1 MRLMPSR
8 GFSKQDEQLVDYL
21 VNTGMAKNIAKTLIF
36 LKRKNETTAVEIET
50 STALRQPEVSIAMQ
64 ELRRRKWV
72 IKRDIKKEGKG
83 RPVHSYRLAMPF
95 DSIIKQIEEQESR
108 RIQSIESNLKNL
120 REFSSR

>member
-1 MRLMPSR
+1 MPSR
-8 GFSKQDEQLVDYL
+8 GFSKQDEQLVDNL

-36 LKRKNETTAVEIET
+36 LRRKNETTAVEIET

-72 IKRDIKKEGKG
+72 VKRDIKKEGKG
-83 RPVHSYRLAMPF
+83 RPVHSYRLAMSF
-95 DSIIKQIEEQESR
+95 EAIIKQIEEQESK

-120 REFSSR
+120 REFGSR

>member
-50 STALRQPEVSIAMQ
+50 STAPTQP
-64 ELRRRKWV
+64 
-72 IKRDIKKEGKG
+72 
-83 RPVHSYRLAMPF
+83 
-95 DSIIKQIEEQESR
+95 
-108 RIQSIESNLKNL
+108 
-120 REFSSR
+120 

>member
-1 MRLMPSR
+1 MPGR

-36 LKRKNETTAVEIET
+36 LRKKNETTAVEIET

-72 IKRDIKKEGKG
+72 VKRDIKKEGKG
-83 RPVHSYRLAMPF
+83 RPVHSYTLAMPF
-95 DSIIKQIEEQESR
+95 DSIIKQVEEQESR

-120 REFSSR
+120 REYGSR